1 MYSPMFADYL
11 KRWYEVLLSIF
22 FARRC
27 VGCSQIAES
36 GLFCEECRAAIIQ
49 PLWLPAGE
57 ALDGTVMLLRYS
69 GPVRT
74 VLQQIK
80 FNSRRGLLKL
90 LAVECAAAGKGLP
103 PEFKNVLQQTDVFI
117 VPIPTAEN
125 RRLERGFDIPQFL
138 FSWLKDEYIWVEL
151 LLRTRETIPQYGL
164 GPHERKKNLENCFSV
179 GETVTGKTIVIVDD
193 IFTTGATM
201 EEAARTLKAAGAAKI
216 YGLAMCGSIENY
228 GKEQIKKHLQSDL

>member
-1 MYSPMFADYL
+1 MFTDYL
-11 KRWYEVLLSIF
+11 KRWYEALLSIF

-27 VGCSQIAES
+27 AGCAQIAET
-36 GLFCEECRAAIIQ
+36 GLFCEECRASIIQ

-74 VLQQIK
+74 ALQQLK
-80 FNSRRGLLKL
+80 FNSRRALLEL

-103 PEFKNVLQQTDVFI
+103 SKFKNVLQQTDVFI

-138 FSWLKDEYIWVEL
+138 FSWLKAEYVWIEL

-164 GPHERKKNLENCFSV
+164 GPQERKINLENCFSI

-201 EEAARTLKAAGAAKI
+201 EEAARTLKTAGAAKV

-228 GKEQIKKHLQSDL
+228 GQEQIKKHLQSEI